1 MSKTFITCK
10 ILNRKWYIVQIL
22 LILIKYMKALATK
35 KILHPGTGRG
45 HPAFMF
51 PYKELFYK
59 GNYLHYRYN
68 IEHK

>member
-45 HPAFMF
+45 PCFHVP
-51 PYKELFYK
+51 
-59 GNYLHYRYN
+59 
-68 IEHK
+68 I